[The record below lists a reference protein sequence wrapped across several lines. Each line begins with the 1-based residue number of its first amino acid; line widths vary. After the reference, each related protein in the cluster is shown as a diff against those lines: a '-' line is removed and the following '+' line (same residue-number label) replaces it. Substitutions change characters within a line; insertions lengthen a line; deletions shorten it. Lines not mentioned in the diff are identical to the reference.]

1 MCLFPGEEG
10 VIYLAGQ
17 NELHRHVIGCNAM
30 EQIIN
35 GRLSRLGSPQYGI
48 ISMVFL
54 DEGEFLVLSDAG
66 RLINFTYDPNKEAVL
81 QERLKIYSLE
91 KNVDMYA
98 VVSFYQIHNTDVF
111 VEYEIGMKEGLLCDL
126 NDFVNSLGQE
136 MFENMFNVFEKEGK
150 IYAIPGQVRFP
161 VMIGEEGDVAGIE
174 GLCGRLFQYLCR
186 SKFFTPQQ
194 YRHSIC
200 YESKRF

>member
-1 MCLFPGEEG
+1 
-10 VIYLAGQ
+10 
-17 NELHRHVIGCNAM
+17 
-30 EQIIN
+30 
-35 GRLSRLGSPQYGI
+35 
-48 ISMVFL
+48 MVFL

-81 QERLKIYSLE
+81 QERLKIYRLE

-111 VEYEIGMKEGLLCDL
+111 VEYEIGMKEALLCDF

-161 VMIGEEGDVAGIE
+161 VMIGEEGDVAGLKGTLMCTLGRA
-174 GLCGRLFQYLCR
+174 GLRFRLSSERGVVHLAALG
-186 SKFFTPQQ
+186 
-194 YRHSIC
+194 
-200 YESKRF
+200 